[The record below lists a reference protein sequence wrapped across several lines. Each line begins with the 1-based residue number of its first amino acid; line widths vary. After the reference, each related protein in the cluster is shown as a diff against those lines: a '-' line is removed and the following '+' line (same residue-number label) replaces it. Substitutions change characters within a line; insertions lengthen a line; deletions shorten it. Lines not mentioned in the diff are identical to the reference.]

1 MKETG
6 RLVKEITLAQM
17 VAGFTVPML
26 AIIAKNIMLSNV
38 MSVPS
43 SKILVG
49 DCLEQMAKIKSESI
63 DCVVTSPPYNKKGL
77 GGKQAVTNQI
87 WQRFNIDYSQYG
99 DNMPEKDYQLFM
111 IAVLEE
117 LHRVIKPAG
126 SIFFNHKPRRF
137 QNRCYLPTDFMSSSK
152 ANLYQLI
159 IWNRHNSPNIRN
171 DILVPCTEHIYWF
184 VKDKPKTFRKAIGS
198 QYQSEVWNIS
208 PSRDKTHP
216 ASFPEQLVENCIGL
230 TTNEGDTVF
239 DPFLGS
245 GTVAVVAERN
255 RRNWIGIEIDP
266 EYVAIAKT
274 RIESA
279 QPEMELF

>member
-1 MKETG
+1 
-6 RLVKEITLAQM
+6 
-17 VAGFTVPML
+17 
-26 AIIAKNIMLSNV
+26 MLSNV

-43 SKILVG
+43 PKILVG
-49 DCLEQMAKIKSESI
+49 DCLEQMAQIESESI

-77 GGKQAVTNQI
+77 NGKQAVTNQI

-99 DNMPEKDYQLFM
+99 DNMLEEDYRLFM

-117 LHRVIKPAG
+117 LHRVIKPNG

-137 QNRCYLPTDFMSSSK
+137 QNRCYLPTDFISSSEV
-152 ANLYQLI
+152 NIYQLI

-171 DILVPCTEHIYWF
+171 DILVPCTEHIYWL

-198 QYQSEVWNIS
+198 QYQSEVWDIP
-208 PSRDKTHP
+208 PSRDKAHP
-216 ASFPEQLVENCIGL
+216 ASFPEQLVENCVRL
-230 TTNEGDTVF
+230 TTNEGDTVL

-245 GTVAVVAERN
+245 GTVAVVAKRN
-255 RRNWIGIEIDP
+255 RRKWVGIEIDP
-266 EYVAIAKT
+266 EYVAIAEA
-274 RIESA
+274 RIASA